1 MQKRSINLLRFR
13 ELRYHERTAEA
24 TRVINLYKERMDG
37 ISGQHGS
44 KRRRSGGWWRE
55 SGAED
60 SIMCVIGLHLIND
73 LVWGKDAPTCGLELD
88 CRWLLAE
95 WMWVEIAINY
105 LRENVLLRARYEG
118 VALDNRSSRTL
129 IVVLCGMRGGGWD
142 GLGCVLLGLNIVQ
155 VMLTYKSSINSRIG
169 QMLMMVI
176 EREGAYRE
184 CNRDSTH

>member
-37 ISGQHGS
+37 ISGQHRS
-44 KRRRSGGWWRE
+44 MMRRRTTRGEWWRE

-73 LVWGKDAPTCGLELD
+73 LVWGKDAPTCGLE
-88 CRWLLAE
+88 LAE

-142 GLGCVLLGLNIVQ
+142 GLGCVLLGLNIVR

-176 EREGAYRE
+176 ERERGAYTE